1 MVKLEITTKMKIRLV
16 FVGVLFLALLYGA
29 FSQHVSLGQDYQN
42 VYFNDAL
49 LCSTHS
55 NIDVKALSQEIRRA
69 LATEASDKLAM
80 DYELAVESADAP
92 FVSLTSEAEVEQ
104 LLTAQL
110 QNSIVQN
117 GVKSYTVGIDD
128 YRASFASMED
138 LLAFFSGV
146 KEEADVNS
154 EYEPVIKKA
163 EGHIKGVM
171 TAELEAV
178 TPKPWDVEVEPEAGE
193 AEGLIA
199 GVSVSISDALAYA
212 MANPYK
218 DSWRS
223 GILDIQ
229 YIDPITIYE
238 DFVAEEE
245 LADVAT
251 EISEVT
257 KEKETNKIYVVQ
269 SGDSLSM
276 IAYEHDTTVAS
287 IVKLN
292 GLKNQDVIINI
303 DDELIIAVPEP
314 DLKIR
319 VIKGEIYEEDYNAE
333 PTIIPNDSWYTTKE
347 VVHYA
352 GTTGHRER
360 NDIVT
365 IENGMEVSR
374 EMIHENVMVVS
385 EPAIIERGTI
395 IPPTYIKPIYGG
407 RKTSGYGMRWGRLH
421 KGVDWAVP
429 VGTTIFAS
437 SAGTVV
443 RADYNG
449 SYGKCVLISHPDG
462 RMTRYAHCSKLLVSK
477 GDYVEQGETIALS
490 GNTGRSTGPH
500 LHFEIIINGSP
511 VNPLKYIK

>member
-1 MVKLEITTKMKIRLV
+1 MVEGKITTKIKMRLV
-16 FVGVLFLALLYGA
+16 FMGILVLALLYGA
-29 FSQHVSLGQDYQN
+29 AFQHMSLGQSYQN
-42 VYFNDAL
+42 VYFDNTL
-49 LCSTHS
+49 LCSVEEKL
-55 NIDVKALSQEIRRA
+55 DVKAISRELRRKMA
-69 LATEASDKLAM
+69 LEASDKLAM
-80 DYELAVESADAP
+80 DYVLHTETATEL
-92 FVSLTSEAEVEQ
+92 FVKLTSEAELEQ
-104 LLTAQL
+104 LLQDKL
-110 QNSIVQN
+110 SSVIVQN

-138 LLAFFSGV
+138 LLAFFTGV
-146 KEEADVNS
+146 KEGADTAG
-154 EYEPVIKKA
+154 EYVPVIAKT
-163 EGHIKGVM
+163 EGHIQGVM
-171 TAELEAV
+171 TAVLEPVEL
-178 TPKPWDVEVEPEAGE
+178 KPWDIEAEPVQGE
-193 AEGLIA
+193 ADGVTA
-199 GVSVSISDALAYA
+199 GVSVSVNEALAYA
-212 MANPYK
+212 IANPYI
-218 DSWRS
+218 STWRS
-223 GILDIQ
+223 GVLDIQ

-251 EISEVT
+251 EVSEVT
-257 KEKETNKIYVVQ
+257 KEKETNKIYVVK

-287 IVKLN
+287 IVQLN
-292 GLKNQDVIINI
+292 GLKNANFINI

-314 DLKIR
+314 DLKLR
-319 VIKGEIYEEDYNAE
+319 VVKGEIYEEDYNAE
-333 PTIIPNDSWYTTKE
+333 PTIIENDSWYTTKK
-347 VVHYA
+347 VVHYE

-365 IENGMEVSR
+365 IENGVEVKR
-374 EMIHENVMVVS
+374 EMIHENIIIES
-385 EPAIIERGTI
+385 EPAIIEQGTI

-429 VGTTIFAS
+429 TGTKIFAS

-443 RADYNG
+443 RADRNG
-449 SYGKCVLISHPDG
+449 SYGLCVLISHPDG

-477 GDYVEQGETIALS
+477 GQSVKQGETIALS

-500 LHFEIIINGSP
+500 LHFEMIINGSP